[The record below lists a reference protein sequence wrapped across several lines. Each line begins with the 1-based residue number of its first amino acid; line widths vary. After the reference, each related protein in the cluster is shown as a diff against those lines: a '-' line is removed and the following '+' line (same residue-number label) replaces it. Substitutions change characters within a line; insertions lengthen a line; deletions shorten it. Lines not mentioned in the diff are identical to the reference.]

1 LVCRYG
7 RDKQLIYYER
17 EDVQVDLEPAA
28 EHQAEAKTEAPPARV
43 AAQAAPRQQ
52 IAVPVAAAAVQAPMP
67 AARAVADAPLKA
79 LDFLRVLLAL
89 KLKKKLAEI
98 KPSDT
103 IKALVAGKS
112 ALQNELLGD
121 LEVR

>member
-1 LVCRYG
+1 
-7 RDKQLIYYER
+7 
-17 EDVQVDLEPAA
+17 
-28 EHQAEAKTEAPPARV
+28 
-43 AAQAAPRQQ
+43 
-52 IAVPVAAAAVQAPMP
+52 MP
-67 AARAVADAPLKA
+67 AAQAVADAPLKA